1 MLQPRDALFKRFR
14 SGNLLKISAAREVL
28 EFKLT
33 GTSKMLSALLRC
45 SENNSKQGRKS
56 TNPFVN

>member
-1 MLQPRDALFKRFR
+1 MLQPRDALFNRFR

-45 SENNSKQGRKS
+45 SENNSKQGHKS